1 MRLRKL
7 PQPRALVVFEA
18 SGRLLNFT
26 KAGRE
31 VGMSQ
36 AAVSKQI
43 NFLEAELG
51 ILLFQRSNRG
61 LELTSAGRR
70 LYAAVAMG
78 LNHILDAIEEI
89 RPRSHPGRIS
99 VTTTIAMASIWLMP
113 RIAKFRAAYPSVD
126 LKLIATNSLLD
137 LPSERIDLAIR
148 YGMGNWPGTRSHKLF
163 GINVFPVCSPGFLAK
178 YPELMTSDQLRK
190 AALLHLDEP
199 NSQDADWSVWFK
211 AVGIPEPT
219 RAAGLHFNNYPLLIQ
234 AAVNG
239 QGVALGWGH
248 IIDDLIS
255 ANVLT
260 RCMPTSL
267 LLKPAFYLVKPIDGP
282 TQPEASLFEDWI
294 VNETLQLAQ
303 PDAA

>member
-1 MRLRKL
+1 MKLRKL

-18 SGRLLNFT
+18 ASRLLNFT

-31 VGMSQ
+31 IGMSQ

-43 NFLEAELG
+43 SFLEAELG
-51 ILLFQRSNRG
+51 IHLFQRSNRG

-78 LNHILDAIEEI
+78 LNHILDAIDEI

-99 VTTTIAMASIWLMP
+99 VTTTIAMASVWLMP
-113 RIAKFRAAYPSVD
+113 RIAKFRAAHPSID
-126 LKLIATNSLLD
+126 LKLIATDSLLD
-137 LPSERIDLAIR
+137 LASERIDLAIR
-148 YGMGNWPGTRSHKLF
+148 YGMGHWPGMKSHKLF
-163 GINVFPVCSPGFLAK
+163 GIELFPVCSPNYLAR
-178 YPELMTSDQLRK
+178 YPGLMSSDDLRC

-199 NSQDADWSVWFK
+199 NSQDADWAVWFK
-211 AVGIPEPT
+211 AVEIPEPT

-248 IIDDLIS
+248 IIDDLLS
-255 ANVLT
+255 ANVLV

-267 LLKPAFYLVKPIDGP
+267 MLKPAFYLVKSTEGP
-282 TQPEASLFEDWI
+282 SQPEAKLFEDWI
-294 VNETLQLAQ
+294 ATETLALAR
-303 PDAA
+303 AG